1 MIERFVK
8 LPDDVEQLKA
18 LALAATARAERFEAD
33 ASANKTEAEI
43 LQSETLSLKAKVA
56 DLMQTTAAAKA
67 EIARLTSI
75 LKTLLRGRFG
85 KRSEKLGADEVE
97 QQSFVFEEVETGLAA
112 VETRLAT
119 KTNARPRT
127 PQDKPRFP
135 AHLERVEE
143 IVEPEVPPE
152 FEGKERVRIGQ
163 DESVRLDVVRARFRL
178 IVTIR
183 PKYASHGELRVKG
196 SLHLCM

>member
-1 MIERFVK
+1 MIERFGK
-8 LPDDVEQLKA
+8 LPDDVDQLKA

-33 ASANKTEAEI
+33 ASANKTEAET
-43 LQSETLSLKAKVA
+43 LQSETLSLKTKVA
-56 DLMQTTAAAKA
+56 DLMQTTAVAKA

-85 KRSEKLGADEVE
+85 KHSEKLGADESE

-112 VETRLAT
+112 VETRLAA
-119 KTNARPRT
+119 KANARPRAS
-127 PQDKPRFP
+127 QGKPRFP

-143 IVEPEVPPE
+143 IVEPEIRPE

-163 DESVRLDVVRARFRL
+163 DESVRLDVVRRGQLPQSRQAARRGTSAA
-178 IVTIR
+178 IV
-183 PKYASHGELRVKG
+183 
-196 SLHLCM
+196 

>member
-1 MIERFVK
+1 MTERFGK
-8 LPDDVEQLKA
+8 FPDDVEQLKA
-18 LALAATARAERFEAD
+18 LALAATARADRFEAD
-33 ASANKTEAEI
+33 ASANKTEAET
-43 LQSETLSLKAKVA
+43 LQSETLSLKAQVA

-67 EIARLTSI
+67 EIARLRSI

-85 KRSEKLGADEVE
+85 KRSEKLSADETE
-97 QQSFVFEEVETGLAA
+97 QQSFVFEEVETGIAA
-112 VETRLAT
+112 VETRLAA
-119 KTNARPRT
+119 KANAKPRAS
-127 PQDKPRFP
+127 QDKSRFP

-178 IVTIR
+178 IVSNRFQTR
-183 PKYASHGELRVKG
+183 PPFRVQ
-196 SLHLCM
+196 